1 MENYATKI
9 MNCRMWAEIFL
20 GGEFS
25 ISVIMYIVHR
35 YAGWEISG
43 AMQSNAL
50 GISVVLFIGAFLF
63 AEIASLYTKHKF
75 KKLRE
80 ANSLEAKLMGYHS
93 CMQILKNTIAVFMT
107 LTVGVNVIGQVPL
120 YFTFL
125 IFLAL
130 DTVLIKRMSSN
141 PYLLMQRLQLSA
153 EEVTEVY
160 GEGWQQTTEEK
171 YTIY

>member
-50 GISVVLFIGAFLF
+50 GISVVLFIGVFLF
-63 AEIASLYTKHKF
+63 AEIASLYT
-75 KKLRE
+75 
-80 ANSLEAKLMGYHS
+80 
-93 CMQILKNTIAVFMT
+93 
-107 LTVGVNVIGQVPL
+107 
-120 YFTFL
+120 
-125 IFLAL
+125 
-130 DTVLIKRMSSN
+130 
-141 PYLLMQRLQLSA
+141 
-153 EEVTEVY
+153 
-160 GEGWQQTTEEK
+160 
-171 YTIY
+171 